1 MPSYYLFNGESLIFN
16 AWICTLWFYNSDC
29 YVCIAFKTS
38 CKVPYCCGFRIY
50 LIRRLM
56 APVRMASVAVCELLL
71 AYQVEWC
78 HSELHV
84 RVTRQM
90 ATVWRTTS
98 VNTESCSCTCSSR
111 DPFRAFMRC
120 QHFRPRFNMRMPLL
134 KLPMKSTE
142 ELLNVCLFI
151 YTRTH
156 THTHTAPWRQN
167 PMVHHRVQNSLPP
180 VPILSQF
187 NPPHIP
193 SRSLQDPFWSYLPH
207 FCLSYRPKQNLNT

>member
-1 MPSYYLFNGESLIFN
+1 MLSYYLFNGESLIFN
-16 AWICTLWFYNSDC
+16 AWICTLWLYNSDC

-38 CKVPYCCGFRIY
+38 CKVPDCCGFRIY

-84 RVTRQM
+84 TVTRQM

-98 VNTESCSCTCSSR
+98 INTESCSCTYSSR

-120 QHFRPRFNMRMPLL
+120 QQTGQHFRPRFNMRMPLL

-142 ELLNVCLFI
+142 ELLKFYLFI

-156 THTHTAPWRQN
+156 THIHTHTHIYIYIYTYTYSSVAPEPDGSSPRAE
-167 PMVHHRVQNSLPP
+167 
-180 VPILSQF
+180 
-187 NPPHIP
+187 
-193 SRSLQDPFWSYLPH
+193 
-207 FCLSYRPKQNLNT
+207 